1 MTDLQTPLR
10 VTSAPE
16 YTSNRNVLQA
26 NGVFLFRAPTEE
38 IAAEIVRRCN
48 EYEALQSQLLAQEAA
63 VADAWNAEREELK
76 LRAESAEAKLA
87 EVPQLVVAL
96 KELRKDLPY
105 VIASAEAG
113 GIPDDYAFGFT
124 IRITAGELRS
134 IDAAI
139 AAGEWR

>member
-1 MTDLQTPLR
+1 MPSDI
-10 VTSAPE
+10 
-16 YTSNRNVLQA
+16 QA
-26 NGVFLFRAPTEE
+26 
-38 IAAEIVRRCN
+38 AAERR
-48 EYEALQSQLLAQEAA
+48 EKHKQSSDWKSPYFAEGNMHDVLFSSQKESDAELLADYGVRAA
-63 VADAWNAEREELK
+63 TL
-76 LRAESAEAKLA
+76 
-87 EVPQLVVAL
+87 VPQLVVAL